1 MRIFGVKE
9 FSRSLSLSFSL
20 ISLAYGNV
28 FIHCFLERLLCFS
41 INNANFKCFVTFRK
55 TLLINDNFAS
65 SSR

>member
-1 MRIFGVKE
+1 MRIFADKE
-9 FSRSLSLSFSL
+9 FSRSLSLSL

-28 FIHCFLERLLCFS
+28 FIHCFFEKPLYFS

-55 TLLINDNFAS
+55 TLLINNNYAS